1 MAAGLP
7 EALLTGGP
15 PSCGRV
21 RPPRATPLVGR
32 KVEVVE
38 MSVLQPVVPMLS
50 LPSVVLFP
58 HSLLDLKL
66 TADHLTYATGE
77 WLAEGA
83 LWGIATL
90 RGDAT
95 DAQLGSEP
103 GTVFRTVG
111 IGCIVH
117 RERNDGYIRR
127 LVLEGLVRGRILD
140 ESDTTGAPAVQ
151 VEILRDHVNVE
162 GARRRDL
169 AQVFADMVRAARQVA
184 TDQPELRD
192 AVRRILSAHPHP
204 GVVADL
210 LAHRCITDIYAK
222 QSILAELD
230 VCRRIRLVHAQL
242 AGMVSHRT
250 LFPLRRFR

>member
-1 MAAGLP
+1 
-7 EALLTGGP
+7 
-15 PSCGRV
+15 
-21 RPPRATPLVGR
+21 
-32 KVEVVE
+32 

-66 TADHLTYATGE
+66 STEHITYATGE

-90 RGDAT
+90 RGDAK
-95 DAQLGSEP
+95 DPQLGSER
-103 GTVFRTVG
+103 GSVFRTVG
-111 IGCIVH
+111 IGCIIH
-117 RERNDGYIRR
+117 RERSEGAVRR

-140 ESDTTGAPAVQ
+140 GCETADVPALQ

-162 GARRRDL
+162 GAHRKDL
-169 AQVFADMVRAARQVA
+169 AQVFADMVRTARQVA
-184 TDQPELRD
+184 ASQPDLRD
-192 AVRRILSAHPHP
+192 PIRRILAAHPHP

-210 LAHRCITDIYAK
+210 LAHRCVADTYAK

-230 VCRRIRLVHAQL
+230 VCRRIRLVQVQL
-242 AGMVSHRT
+242 ACMVTRQS
-250 LFPLRRFR
+250 LLPLRRFR